1 MSSAADLG
9 RSAAAST
16 FDGSAPAASTSHEP
30 APVQATGLH
39 RSYAGVAGPQLHV
52 LRGVDFTLGRG
63 EAVAITGASG
73 AGKSTL
79 LHLLGA
85 LDRPT
90 SGSVRI
96 GGVETSSLN
105 DEAAGELRNRRI
117 GFVFQFHHLL
127 REFTALEN
135 VMMPA
140 LIRGVSDAGARESAA
155 ELLRQVGLEDRLGHK
170 PAQLSGGE
178 QQRVAVA
185 RALVNR
191 PLVTLADE
199 PTGNLD
205 PRTSEG
211 VHDILFGLKERHG
224 VALVVVTHN
233 PELASRAERVLQ
245 LREGVLQDV

>member
-1 MSSAADLG
+1 MSEPPASATAAESG
-9 RSAAAST
+9 AAS
-16 FDGSAPAASTSHEP
+16 PPVMAA
-30 APVQATGLH
+30 GLH
-39 RSYAGVAGPQLHV
+39 RSYAGVAGPRLDV
-52 LRGVDFTLGRG
+52 LRGVDIAVEEG

-96 GGVETSSLN
+96 GGTDTRSLD
-105 DEAAGELRNRRI
+105 DEAAGELRNRRV

-140 LIRGVSDAGARESAA
+140 LIRGASDATARKSAA
-155 ELLRQVGLEDRLGHK
+155 ELLRQVGMERRSGHK

-191 PLVTLADE
+191 PLVVLADE

-205 PRTSEG
+205 ARTSEG
-211 VHDILFGLKERHG
+211 VHDMLFGLKERHG

-233 PELASRAERVLQ
+233 RELAFKAERVLQ
-245 LREGVLQDV
+245 LREGVLEDV